1 MKILFLARQL
11 NIGGAE
17 RQLVTLA
24 NDLAARGHEVVIA
37 SYYPGGALSKKLD
50 SGRVRL
56 VSLGKRSRWD
66 LLYLYIRL
74 IRVMRQERPDVL
86 HGWMLTQNV
95 IATPLRLFNPKVR
108 LFWCV
113 RSSNR
118 EMVLSRFESLQEWL
132 QFRLSRFADCI
143 IVNSLAGLEHVVSK
157 GIPRE
162 KMLHIPNGIDT
173 KVFYPDAAERKFMRA
188 EWGIGNSEKV
198 IGQVARFDPVKNHPL
213 FLKAAAKI
221 ASERPD
227 VRFVCVGHGQASYLE
242 ELQALTRALGI
253 ESKVRWIQ
261 AHSDTRKVYNA
272 LDVFC
277 SSSLSEGFP
286 NVIGEAMA
294 CGRRCV
300 VTDVGDSRFVVGE
313 TGVVVRSDD
322 VEDLVAGLRQQLDA
336 GDSLNLRARQRVL
349 ENFTVTQLG
358 DKTEQALSRQRTAR
372 PDSSTDYRRL
382 AASKDPE
389 PARDPANGFP
399 PRAY

>member
-389 PARDPANGFP
+389 PVRDP
-399 PRAY
+399 R

>member
-227 VRFVCVGHGQASYLE
+227 VRFVCVGHGRASYLE

>member
-56 VSLGKRSRWD
+56 ISLGKRSRWD
-66 LLYLYIRL
+66 LPYLYIRL

-95 IATPLRLFNPKVR
+95 IATPLRLFHPKVR

-118 EMVLSRFESLQEWL
+118 EMVLSRFENLQEWL

-157 GIPRE
+157 GIARE

-173 KVFYPDAAERKFMRA
+173 KVFYPDDTERKSLRA
-188 EWGIGNSEKV
+188 EWGFSDSEKV

-213 FLKAAAKI
+213 FLKAAARI

-322 VEDLVAGLRQQLDA
+322 VEHLIAGLRQQLDA
-336 GDSLNLRARQRVL
+336 GASLNLRARQRVL

-358 DKTEQALSRQRTAR
+358 DKTEQALLQQCAAR
-372 PDSSTDYRRL
+372 PGSSRDYRGL

-389 PARDPANGFP
+389 PVRDP
-399 PRAY
+399 R

>member
-24 NDLAARGHEVVIA
+24 NDLAARGYEVVIA

-56 VSLGKRSRWD
+56 ISLGKRSRWD
-66 LLYLYIRL
+66 LPYLYVRL

-86 HGWMLTQNV
+86 HGWMLTQNI
-95 IATPLRLFNPKVR
+95 IATPLRLFHRKVR

-118 EMVLSRFESLQEWL
+118 EMVLSRFENLQEWL

-143 IVNSLAGLEHVVSK
+143 VVNSIAGLEHVVAK
-157 GIPRE
+157 GISRE

-173 KVFYPDAAERKFMRA
+173 KVFYPDDAERKSLRA
-188 EWGIGNSEKV
+188 EWGISDSVKV
-198 IGQVARFDPVKNHPL
+198 VGQVARFDPVKNHPL

-227 VRFVCVGHGQASYLE
+227 VCFVCVGHGPACYLE

-322 VEDLVAGLRQQLDA
+322 VEDLIAGLRQQLDA

-358 DKTEQALSRQRTAR
+358 DKTEQALLQQRTAR
-372 PDSSTDYRRL
+372 PHSSKDYRRL

-389 PARDPANGFP
+389 PVRDP
-399 PRAY
+399 R